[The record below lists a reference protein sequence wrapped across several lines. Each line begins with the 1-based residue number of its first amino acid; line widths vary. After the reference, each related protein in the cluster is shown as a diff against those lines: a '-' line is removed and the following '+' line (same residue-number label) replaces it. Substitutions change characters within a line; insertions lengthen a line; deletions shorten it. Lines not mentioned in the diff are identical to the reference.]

1 MGSGHFQCLATL
13 SLPEGQLTAQGLT
26 TLNESGQ
33 PFTLAI
39 TGGTGAYRTAH
50 GQIRI
55 APVSETESH
64 YTLTVIT

>member
-1 MGSGHFQCLATL
+1 M
-13 SLPEGQLTAQGLT
+13 GQLTAQGLA
-26 TLNESGQ
+26 TLTETSPQ

-50 GQIRI
+50 GQLQV
-55 APVSETESH
+55 AQVSETESR